1 MWGSF
6 FLIMMIM
13 KIPRISQLLATSTIL
28 SMEDESIFLLKQLCE
43 WVLWQCS
50 FKKAWQL
57 TRIENH
63 FEEME
68 QIFDD
73 TEQT

>member
-28 SMEDESIFLLKQLCE
+28 SMEDESMFFAQTAVRVGTLAVLL
-43 WVLWQCS
+43 
-50 FKKAWQL
+50 
-57 TRIENH
+57 
-63 FEEME
+63 
-68 QIFDD
+68 
-73 TEQT
+73 